1 MRRGRGQH
9 TRQGPASQPQG
20 PSGGGQ
26 GRSTHFVFKEVN
38 TSVVDSPAGGEG
50 GAWASFAGFLTFSF
64 WRFLS
69 GFFRLSRLWPRPS
82 GPASLGLKGDG
93 RASGFD
99 EPRGQAGVS
108 GKPHGGEF
116 LGVFLGRLWEWLAGL
131 YRCVEAAVGFASLCL
146 LALWRLLCLQFCPRR
161 RDYLLHAQGIAAIGK
176 LAVAREQDENWTLS
190 VGSAGTAGACE
201 YMSYLISSTF
211 FPALP
216 DFARTGA
223 CAPVSPFS
231 SSAAA
236 GLWASLA
243 SLWPDFDE
251 DYALSS
257 LTRLTAALTVWTQ
270 SCRQLGTVLD
280 LSPDFTGAQQSFF
293 GPERNLA
300 ARAVDD
306 FPEPKSQARCCR
318 RRSSRASRAFTWFSR
333 SQKPAGDL
341 REGTEGL
348 FPYLLWWRWWPAA
361 AVAAIPRRTGRRQ
374 ADLHSAPCYFPGVGR
389 CVAPGAG
396 PTRSS
401 LEDYW
406 QYARWV
412 NAAEKAG
419 FVVSSCDDASCAPVV
434 HNAPL
439 LQLMQQSPHQRPV
452 FAPLLFTP
460 ELFPAIF
467 GGWLFPVTGNP
478 SFAALPF
485 FQTLWWPAAVAAAG
499 GGAGTVWRVGV
510 PGAAATGWGGSN
522 GDKAACSCARER
534 PFCASEGA
542 EKLGEEFGPGQLS
555 RGRQMSPSSCLE
567 NTLGVLPGGVP
578 PVFLV
583 NDGCVDSH
591 QSSSSGNGSFLT
603 GATGNPGRQRCSGSR
618 TSGKGT
624 PGGAASRQLARASG
638 PQPPQP
644 LRSSSD
650 QKEGTEKAGI
660 VQWLLQ
666 LWTGRWLFADACRF
680 CSLNLRVDLRP
691 PPMSFF
697 LPLSLVKVGA
707 SEADSE
713 KPGNPTRLTGP
724 RGVTCR
730 TSRSHAVSSAGSPGA
745 IPGAS
750 ACSCSQDTQCFFYYA
765 NAMQRCTCDLLLPR
779 RRDNSPPLGH
789 DGLFIPVCTV
799 RSGPQAGLPGAR
811 GGKQGGRGVAAGAQ
825 AWATSAA
832 EAAAKFA
839 QNQRQRL
846 AHLPVHLHAAHC
858 ILGLTGVPSTAAAVD
873 EAYCRQLVLV
883 GDPLASGG
891 AREGLGGR
899 FRREKKSDE
908 ENVLLRTEDEEDPRV
923 SGLLGGSFAGL
934 GASSWRREYVF
945 RKSEE
950 VRDEGGSHPRPY
962 RPRVEDFCDLLG
974 VLHRARTAVHLFL
987 ALNRPTDSRPASRG
1001 VSPQADS
1008 EREGEARHPPAEQN
1022 PQSGTSLPSEETVRS
1037 EEGPTSPGGS
1047 EDVPS
1052 TLHAPGAFSDL
1063 WSSRLFVPGPPA
1075 ASFAARPSR
1084 SAASSEVPAAD
1095 RGAEKNALRFS
1106 LPPASDVASDTGA
1119 DGRGPNAGSG
1129 SAVTSAYLRRRRE
1142 DAQQLIQ
1149 AFVMAVCLARLRL
1162 LAAVQRFVTS
1172 REGRCSTAQQT
1183 EIRRLL
1189 EASGDWLCGEHAYF
1203 NRRLTAQ
1210 DRASAAAPDRLPSH
1224 LEYELS
1230 PHPLAV
1236 AVRENF
1242 PLLVRMLLADEAAA
1256 AVFARWRGHHGSGA
1270 GACEAGEGTETMFEL
1285 LTHPWMFSRGYSVLA
1300 DLGNGSTVLH
1310 FAARFGCTD
1319 VLQVVACEVA
1329 PTTWWRCLIHRN
1341 HTGHTPLDVAI
1352 MWHGVESEVVQV
1364 FAHAFE
1370 RAKEVQSYT
1379 SYLNCRNICLV
1390 PFLKVVVVVLIAAF
1404 IPARILLL
1412 PFFFSLFGDE
1422 PADEWALRLALLVI
1436 LFLAEFVVRQTG
1448 CGEKLFAL
1456 YAGLAVGTAFSLG
1469 EVISDLT
1476 HDVVVEEIYGESAV
1490 RVAFL
1495 LLFFHYAATPSAVA
1509 RVCECIGEVGPH
1521 ILGFVW
1527 RPLRRLAVA
1536 CGVGALLARVLAWLP
1551 ADDSPFAEEKLKSR
1565 GACHLGLQAA
1575 NRTHN
1580 ASNSATC
1587 TGAAGTHGGEGR
1599 GGTGGAPTQGGEE
1612 GIGRLSRL
1620 RRRCVC
1626 FLAGG
1631 VGVVK
1636 SGWAALHHSCDF
1648 RFLLRVIGLSFLL
1661 MSLTSSMISGW
1672 WLVTD
1677 DFTYAIF
1684 ALSGADRSHGV
1695 HADEALRAAHAAST
1709 PHPAVCP
1716 QGPRPNPAAET
1727 AAPPRGAG
1735 AKGGTWRG
1743 AGPAAG
1749 TPRPAAGASEG
1760 ATRYPDE
1767 RREFGVSE
1775 EDPRLFEEFLDLEE
1789 GGEFDFMPPPS
1800 FELCHASLSS
1810 SSLLLS
1816 LRDVARESFK
1826 QAPGA
1831 NGGANLLSFLDRF
1844 PFMPEK
1850 TFVAEAVHEQGVEDE
1865 TYGEVCRRWKAE
1877 QQQQFEARAQAPS
1890 PVDKD
1895 DTAEGAEEGG
1905 RTRARAPPRAS
1916 EGEAGLEGGRFAGT
1930 GFSVER
1936 ARRAVGSESR
1946 GNPSPGGDQEGAENR
1961 HGRCRKLSQVEEQLL
1976 GLSRQA
1982 AGPES
1987 SRGALG
1993 ETTASPL
2000 EDGVCAA
2007 RAPGPEEKETLG
2019 VREPDAAGP
2028 HATRARRARQR
2039 VCSGG
2044 RCSALRIL
2052 PTAGVQGSMRE
2063 KLEEEQADELC
2074 RWHLET
2080 EVELEAGHPAGPERS
2095 PLSLQLMSYCVKRLE
2110 DKLRKQ
2116 IGVPAVDDESFYHAF
2131 RSRLAVRLLQ
2141 PDALEATEEEF
2152 ARSVLPFVCLG
2163 CTEFDD
2169 VTGACL
2175 ARDTE
2180 KRRRR
2185 QRQAMRCLHRVRTW
2199 HLQHGLT
2206 ADHRPSDETRNF
2218 DGSGRPSDKRFY
2230 DSSGLRFPQETL
2242 TRDLPPTPK
2251 TNFGVVSGYNYYQ
2264 LYRPHPE
2271 GSAALAGERGPSE
2284 EALRLLHRQKK
2295 ATALLSPPRWSM
2307 GLRRFSGAA
2316 FPGDKR
2322 AGSTG
2327 GPVTAA
2333 LDAAA
2338 TVGAMVAALCSFL
2351 DVDDAEMPAE
2361 ESRPCP
2367 NCAEQIVR
2375 VQQIREGLRCY
2386 RQLVLQ
2392 MLEKQRRHDSGPG
2405 KGEGA
2410 GKSGGEVRSW
2420 GGELKREGVGEGEE
2434 AQPLEPDSEEL
2445 LLSLLAMQRSVLLT
2459 GAKKLLRDGVVASP
2473 RRKSFSTPDANEPFG
2488 RDPAPEDRPAYPAD
2502 PGPQA
2507 RAPSPQ
2513 RPSASE
2519 RSRGRSRGSGDPFAY
2534 PDRLA
2539 GPNGKKEARRLSW
2552 FLVFAGLAVAAVGS
2566 TIAWLLYQCWV
2577 ERCAE
2582 WYSRQLEQEE
2592 DGLRASPQD
2601 AKRGNFLQRSAA
2613 APGKGSSGRG
2623 RKAGGASGGARSEGG
2638 AGQAPTKKASKNGK
2652 GTHVS
2657 GTVPGG
2663 LGAETRSDAAEAS
2676 ISREKRRENEKEHE
2690 KESKREDEKANEE
2703 KHGRENE
2710 KENMEKHSLGPTPLR
2725 TQTTDLANGKLGQ
2738 LAGDRESETKL
2749 EREVLNREGDAHRGP
2764 GVGQRVG
2771 KSKSR
2776 DSEEAR
2782 TLSAPSGASS
2792 REGTESGETGD
2803 VSFDAAPAET
2813 ESKESHAASSQA
2825 VPSHAVSFAAVSS
2838 DGRSGT
2844 GRGRKSDGVAG
2855 GDEVERRGSRELPSS
2870 VATQEDCGFV
2880 AEAKAQKN
2888 SEKKGKALEGSG
2900 AAFLGAAGACAPDA
2914 CAAKTGGSGSSKAG
2928 PQHPEGPQPPAA
2940 SSQAAS
2946 AGVSG
2951 ASTRPGGPRKR
2962 EAAPGAACS
2971 TAGRKRLSLIADS
2984 TETHAPAIEGERPG
2998 QATAEKARQRTGD
3011 AAGVCKAETLK
3022 EAVIASEEETG
3033 PVAGAPQS
3041 VWVAAGQAGR
3051 GGRGRRGSAD
3061 VPNTAAATAAETE
3074 QVCQLQKLLAAL
3086 HALNAS
3092 YDLSRCQ
3099 LPDWALDCL
3108 DEAQAVQLRER
3119 HGWKV
3124 VKQRDGAQ
3132 EQQVFLVPEK
3142 VVQRFLQTQQASE
3155 RAMQA
3160 SRDAVVDAPRS
3171 AVHAGAGAPE
3181 ARESQGGQLSGSL
3194 GKGVSAEGA
3203 VFEGGRT
3210 AGKGRSR
3217 MHCLGHAGEDTYVG
3231 SGGAGDEPSFSLRK
3245 KKGPAGKAK
3254 AGTAAKETV
3263 ETAHAQQ
3270 SPGRRIKEFRKALT
3284 ASGGAS
3290 DRTRVPQASLAPQSP
3305 LAPLARTAASRE
3317 ERSSTVGSDERSPKT
3332 AREARGV
3339 SGPEDREGPASGR
3352 DALHACDSRERRQ
3365 SASEQASSA
3374 CGTGKRQTNGESVS
3388 GDLSEERLSI
3398 HARVNDMG
3406 GSDLRPVKFV
3416 EATREQ
3422 SDVDAFET
3430 DPERS
3435 APLPLHF
3442 PAELIG
3448 DEFGPLHTGGLRA
3461 LCSPGTDADLRAP
3474 SSEDQGPRGRAG
3486 LRAFRQGDR
3495 EALELPPVGSGSN
3508 RGLGAGLPG
3517 TRKSSSL
3524 GVGAIDEQN
3533 SSSSAYQSGLDS
3545 GDVDRMFSS
3554 GSVGDDLKPA
3564 HELLAAA
3571 LLHQSHASGY
3581 GGEGGWLP
3589 FASAP
3594 TTAFLSSPTGR
3605 EGPCGSDAGGAAR
3618 SERQLL
3624 RRAEHDSS
3632 RSRGPSD
3639 GDVGSTGLH
3648 EFGSRGSTRPFLH
3661 TARHS
3666 VRSSLEEST
3675 AVDQAWLY
3683 LAGVDGPDADAA
3695 CGPQRLGRGP
3705 GPCGEPPGLGVSEK
3719 KDARWLDYLG
3729 GEAGDKRAVVPVAV
3743 AAAAAAA
3750 VGGSRDEVLAAVER
3764 SFSQEAGTDLPSTGA
3779 DVGGT
3784 RRRPPADAWGNSS
3797 ARGPLPG
3804 FGPAPMAPR
3813 LDLSAGVHAIQAGGA
3828 LPGPSRLGNSEQAT
3842 ANTASAFTAFFS
3854 EPLAD
3859 TSPTEALSAAA
3870 LRSSPATLADRDP
3883 NPDARAAS
3891 SLDLLAAE
3899 LDPVAVFLAESRQGS
3914 AESHFA
3920 PGAGVGRA
3928 SQDLRGKTQRVAV
3941 GAPAELEKR
3950 THAMN
3955 RREQPSAGYVGEDAG
3970 EFEQGLS
3977 SVLSWAE
3984 SVLEDEAGDTGGHE
3998 FQTAVTQQR
4007 QESCADGAHADEEDK
4022 VGSAASSPSKGTGP
4036 AEEAFSTSP
4045 LLQELTPEPLAY
4057 PFASSQGSQENSA
4070 SLASSSRGVEGKFSS
4085 GTRPTKNAEGVCLL
4099 CRLAPPSCVLEPCG
4113 HRVLCASCASM
4124 LCSDALPAAGGA
4136 YRGLAR
4142 KAAGAV
4148 CMHCLEEVSHI
4159 WFH

>member
-1 MRRGRGQH
+1 MRRGRGQQA
-9 TRQGPASQPQG
+9 RQGPASQPQG
-20 PSGGGQ
+20 ASGGGQ
-26 GRSTHFVFKEVN
+26 GRSTHFVLKEVK
-38 TSVVDSPAGGEG
+38 TSGADSPAGGEG
-50 GAWASFAGFLTFSF
+50 GTWASFAGFLTFSF
-64 WRFLS
+64 WQFLS
-69 GFFRLSRLWPRPS
+69 GLFRLSRLWPRTS
-82 GPASLGLKGDG
+82 GPTSLGPKGDG
-93 RASGFD
+93 GAFGFD
-99 EPRGQAGVS
+99 EPQASAAESDKSRG
-108 GKPHGGEF
+108 GKL
-116 LGVFLGRLWEWLAGL
+116 LGVFLGRLWEWLAGV
-131 YRCVEAAVGFASLCL
+131 YSCAAAAVGFASLCL
-146 LALWRLLCLQFCPRR
+146 LTLWRLLCLQFCPRR

-190 VGSAGTAGACE
+190 VGSAGTEDACE
-201 YMSYLISSTF
+201 YMSYLINSTF
-211 FPALP
+211 FPVLP
-216 DFARTGA
+216 DFASTGA
-223 CAPVSPFS
+223 CATVSPFS

-243 SLWPDFDE
+243 SLWPDFDD

-257 LTRLTAALTVWTQ
+257 LTRLTAALTVWIQ

-280 LSPDFTGAQQSFF
+280 LSPDFTGAEQSFF
-293 GPERNLA
+293 GAERNLA
-300 ARAVDD
+300 ARAVDQ
-306 FPEPKSQARCCR
+306 FPEKNKSQARCCR
-318 RRSSRASRAFTWFSR
+318 RRASRASRAFAWFSR

-341 REGTEGL
+341 REGTAGL

-361 AVAAIPRRTGRRQ
+361 AVTAIPRRTDRRQ
-374 ADLHSAPCYFPGVGR
+374 ADFYSAPCYFPGVGR
-389 CVAPGAG
+389 CVAPGTG

-406 QYARWV
+406 QYARWM

-419 FVVSSCDDASCAPVV
+419 FVVSSCDDPSCAAVV
-434 HNAPL
+434 HDAPL

-460 ELFPAIF
+460 ELFPAVF

-499 GGAGTVWRVGV
+499 GGAGSVWRVGV
-510 PGAAATGWGGSN
+510 PGAAGTGWGGSS
-522 GDKAACSCARER
+522 GGKAACSCARER
-534 PFCASEGA
+534 RFCTSECA
-542 EKLGEEFGPGQLS
+542 EKLGEEFGPGEMS
-555 RGRQMSPSSCLE
+555 RRRQTRPSSCLE
-567 NTLGVLPGGVP
+567 DTLGFLPGGVP

-583 NDGCVDSH
+583 NDRCVDSH
-591 QSSSSGNGSFLT
+591 QSASGGNGSFAT

-624 PGGAASRQLARASG
+624 PGGPAPRQLARASG
-638 PQPPQP
+638 LQPPQP
-644 LRSSSD
+644 LHSSSD
-650 QKEGTEKAGI
+650 QKEAAEKSGI
-660 VQWLLQ
+660 LQWLLQ
-666 LWTGRWLFADACRF
+666 LWTGKWLFADACRF

-697 LPLSLVKVGA
+697 LPLSLVKVGP

-713 KPGNPTRLTGP
+713 RPGNPGSLTGS
-724 RGVTCR
+724 REGTCR
-730 TSRSHAVSSAGSPGA
+730 TVRSHAGSSAGSSGA
-745 IPGAS
+745 VPGAS
-750 ACSCSQDTQCFFYYA
+750 VCACSQDRHCFFYYA

-779 RRDNSPPLGH
+779 RRDNSAPLGH

-799 RSGPQAGLPGAR
+799 RSGPQAGLLGAR
-811 GGKQGGRGVAAGAQ
+811 GGKQGGRGVASGAQ
-825 AWATSAA
+825 TWAPSAA

-873 EAYCRQLVLV
+873 EAYCRQLVMV

-891 AREGLGGR
+891 AREGPGGR

-908 ENVLLRTEDEEDPRV
+908 ENVLLRSEDEENPRV

-950 VRDEGGSHPRPY
+950 VREEGGSHLGPY

-987 ALNRPTDSRPASRG
+987 ALSAAKDRLPSSQSI
-1001 VSPQADS
+1001 SPQADTGI
-1008 EREGEARHPPAEQN
+1008 EREARHPPAEQN
-1022 PQSGTSLPSEETVRS
+1022 GQNGTSLPSEETVRS
-1037 EEGPTSPGGS
+1037 KEGPTSPGGS
-1047 EDVPS
+1047 EDAPS
-1052 TLHAPGAFSDL
+1052 TLHATGAFSDL
-1063 WSSRLFVPGPPA
+1063 WSSRLFVPGPSA

-1084 SAASSEVPAAD
+1084 SAAASEVPAAD

-1119 DGRGPNAGSG
+1119 GGRGSSAGSG

-1149 AFVMAVCLARLRL
+1149 AFVVAACLARLRL
-1162 LAAVQRFVTS
+1162 LAAVQRFVTA
-1172 REGRCSTAQQT
+1172 REGPCSTAQQA
-1183 EIRRLL
+1183 ELRRLL
-1189 EASGDWLCGEHAYF
+1189 EASGDWLCGTQAYF
-1203 NRRLTAQ
+1203 KRHLTAQ

-1230 PHPLAV
+1230 PHPVAV

-1256 AVFARWRGHHGSGA
+1256 SVFTSWRGRHGSGT

-1329 PTTWWRCLIHRN
+1329 PTTWWRCMIHRN
-1341 HTGHTPLDVAI
+1341 HAGHTPLDVAI
-1352 MWHGVESEVVQV
+1352 LWHGVESEVTRV

-1370 RAKEVQSYT
+1370 RAKEVQGYT
-1379 SYLNCRNICLV
+1379 RYLNCRNVCVV
-1390 PFLKVVVVVLIAAF
+1390 PFLKAVVVVLIAAF
-1404 IPARILLL
+1404 IPARVLLL

-1422 PADEWALRLALLVI
+1422 PADESALRLALLVI
-1436 LFLAEFVVRQTG
+1436 LFLAEFVVRQAG

-1476 HDVVVEEIYGESAV
+1476 HDVLVEEIYGESAV

-1509 RVCECIGEVGPH
+1509 RVCECIGETGPT
-1521 ILGFVW
+1521 ILGFFW
-1527 RPLRRLAVA
+1527 RPLRRWGVA
-1536 CGVGALLARVLAWLP
+1536 CGVGTLSARILAWLS
-1551 ADDSPFAEEKLKSR
+1551 ADNSRFAEEKLRSR
-1565 GACHLGLQAA
+1565 GACHPELQSA
-1575 NRTHN
+1575 NRTHKATSS
-1580 ASNSATC
+1580 ASCA
-1587 TGAAGTHGGEGR
+1587 GAAGTHGEGR
-1599 GGTGGAPTQGGEE
+1599 GGTAGGSGGAPTEEGEG
-1612 GIGRLSRL
+1612 GIGRLARL

-1626 FLAGG
+1626 FLAGVAG
-1631 VGVVK
+1631 VLK

-1648 RFLLRVIGLSFLL
+1648 RFLLRVVGLSFLL

-1684 ALSGADRSHGV
+1684 ALSGADRNHGSHT
-1695 HADEALRAAHAAST
+1695 DEALRAVRTAGR
-1709 PHPAVCP
+1709 PRRAVCP
-1716 QGPRPNPAAET
+1716 QGLSPNPTAES
-1727 AAPPRGAG
+1727 AVASRNAG
-1735 AKGGTWRG
+1735 A
-1743 AGPAAG
+1743 
-1749 TPRPAAGASEG
+1749 PRPAAGASE
-1760 ATRYPDE
+1760 AASRYPDE
-1767 RREFGVSE
+1767 RREFGTSE

-1816 LRDVARESFK
+1816 LQDVAGESFK

-1831 NGGANLLSFLDRF
+1831 NGAANLLSFLDRY
-1844 PFMPEK
+1844 PFVPEK
-1850 TFVAEAVHEQGVEDE
+1850 AFVAEAVHEQGVEDE

-1877 QQQQFEARAQAPS
+1877 QQQEFEAGAQAPRTS
-1890 PVDKD
+1890 
-1895 DTAEGAEEGG
+1895 ESGAGGEGG
-1905 RTRARAPPRAS
+1905 K
-1916 EGEAGLEGGRFAGT
+1916 FADT
-1930 GFSVER
+1930 GFSVEGE
-1936 ARRAVGSESR
+1936 RRDVGSESH
-1946 GNPSPGGDQEGAENR
+1946 GNPSSRRDQEGAENR
-1961 HGRCRKLSQVEEQLL
+1961 QGRCRKLSQFQEQLL
-1976 GLSRQA
+1976 GFSRQA
-1982 AGPES
+1982 AGPEIT
-1987 SRGALG
+1987 RGAPG

-2000 EDGVCAA
+2000 EDGVCVA
-2007 RAPGPEEKETLG
+2007 RTPGPKEKETLG
-2019 VREPDAAGP
+2019 AREPDAAGP
-2028 HATRARRARQR
+2028 HATRTRRARQR
-2039 VCSGG
+2039 VCAGG
-2044 RCSALRIL
+2044 RCSAHRVL
-2052 PTAGVQGSMRE
+2052 PTASVQGSMRE

-2080 EVELEAGHPAGPERS
+2080 EVEVEAGHPAASERS
-2095 PLSLQLMSYCVKRLE
+2095 PLSLQLMSHCVKRLE
-2110 DKLRKQ
+2110 NKLRKQ
-2116 IGVPAVDDESFYHAF
+2116 IGLPAVDDESFYHAF

-2141 PDALEATEEEF
+2141 PDALEASEEEF

-2175 ARDTE
+2175 ARDME

-2206 ADHRPSDETRNF
+2206 ADRRLSDETPNF
-2218 DGSGRPSDKRFY
+2218 GGPGSSSDKRFY
-2230 DSSGLRFPQETL
+2230 DSSGLPFLKETL

-2271 GSAALAGERGPSE
+2271 GSAGLAGERGRSE

-2316 FPGDKR
+2316 FAGDKG

-2392 MLEKQRRHDSGPG
+2392 ILEKQRRPGSGPG

-2410 GKSGGEVRSW
+2410 GKSGGEVWSW
-2420 GGELKREGVGEGEE
+2420 VRELKREGVGEREE
-2434 AQPLEPDSEEL
+2434 TRPLEPDSEEL
-2445 LLSLLAMQRSVLLT
+2445 LLSLLAMQRSGLLT
-2459 GAKKLLRDGVVASP
+2459 GAKKLLRDGVVTSP
-2473 RRKSFSTPDANEPFG
+2473 RRKPFSSPDANEPFR
-2488 RDPAPEDRPAYPAD
+2488 RDPAPEDRPAHPAA

-2507 RAPSPQ
+2507 RASSPQ
-2513 RPSASE
+2513 RPSASERGRE
-2519 RSRGRSRGSGDPFAY
+2519 RSRGRSRGSGEGDTFAY
-2534 PDRLA
+2534 PDRPA
-2539 GPNGKKEARRLSW
+2539 SANGKKEARRLSW
-2552 FLVFAGLAVAAVGS
+2552 FLVFAGLAVTAVGS
-2566 TIAWLLYQCWV
+2566 TLAWLLYQCWV

-2592 DGLRASPQD
+2592 DGLRASPPD
-2601 AKRGNFLQRSAA
+2601 AKRGNLLQRSAA
-2613 APGKGSSGRG
+2613 AAGKGSSGRG

-2652 GTHVS
+2652 GTPVS
-2657 GTVPGG
+2657 GTVPGR
-2663 LGAETRSDAAEAS
+2663 LGAETRSDAAEPATAG
-2676 ISREKRRENEKEHE
+2676 EKRRENE
-2690 KESKREDEKANEE
+2690 
-2703 KHGRENE
+2703 GENE
-2710 KENMEKHSLGPTPLR
+2710 KEYKKENKRENEGEDMEKHSSGPTPLPM
-2725 TQTTDLANGKLGQ
+2725 QTDLANGGLGQ
-2738 LAGDRESETKL
+2738 QAADRESETKL
-2749 EREVLNREGDAHRGP
+2749 EREALKREGDAYRGP

-2771 KSKSR
+2771 NSRSR

-2782 TLSAPSGASS
+2782 ALTVPSGASS

-2803 VSFDAAPAET
+2803 VSFEAAPAGT
-2813 ESKESHAASSQA
+2813 ASKEVHAASYAASSQA
-2825 VPSHAVSFAAVSS
+2825 VPSRAVPFAALSS
-2838 DGRSGT
+2838 DGRG
-2844 GRGRKSDGVAG
+2844 GARRKRKSDGVGG
-2855 GDEVERRGSRELPSS
+2855 GDAVERRESRELSS
-2870 VATQEDCGFV
+2870 SAATKEDCGFV
-2880 AEAKAQKN
+2880 AEAAAQKI
-2888 SEKKGKALEGSG
+2888 SEKKAKALESSG
-2900 AAFLGAAGACAPDA
+2900 VAFLCAASACAPDA
-2914 CAAKTGGSGSSKAG
+2914 CAAKTGGNGLSKAG
-2928 PQHPEGPQPPAA
+2928 PQRPEGPRPPPA
-2940 SSQAAS
+2940 SSQTAS

-2951 ASTRPGGPRKR
+2951 ASTRPGGPRKK

-2971 TAGRKRLSLIADS
+2971 TAVRKKPSLS
-2984 TETHAPAIEGERPG
+2984 TEGKKTHVAAIEGARSG
-2998 QATAEKARQRTGD
+2998 QATAEKARQRTGE
-3011 AAGVCKAETLK
+3011 AEGRCKAETLK
-3022 EAVIASEEETG
+3022 EALVASEEETV

-3041 VWVAAGQAGR
+3041 VWAAGQAGL
-3051 GGRGRRGSAD
+3051 GGVGRCGSAD
-3061 VPNTAAATAAETE
+3061 LPNTAAATAAETE

-3108 DEAQAVQLRER
+3108 DEAQAVKLRER

-3142 VVQRFLQTQQASE
+3142 VVQRFLQTEQASG
-3155 RAMQA
+3155 
-3160 SRDAVVDAPRS
+3160 S
-3171 AVHAGAGAPE
+3171 AVHRGALAPE
-3181 ARESQGGQLSGSL
+3181 APEPQGQLSGSL
-3194 GKGVSAEGA
+3194 GKDMSAAAA

-3210 AGKGRSR
+3210 AGKERSR
-3217 MHCLGHAGEDTYVG
+3217 MQCLTHAGEETFVG
-3231 SGGAGDEPSFSLRK
+3231 SGGAGNEPAASLRK

-3254 AGTAAKETV
+3254 AGTAAETV

-3270 SPGRRIKEFRKALT
+3270 SPGRWNKDFRKALT
-3284 ASGGAS
+3284 GGAGAS
-3290 DRTRVPQASLAPQSP
+3290 DTTRVPQASFAPQAP
-3305 LAPLARTAASRE
+3305 LEPLARTGASRK
-3317 ERSSTVGSDERSPKT
+3317 ERTCTVGSDERSPKT
-3332 AREARGV
+3332 ARELRGV
-3339 SGPEDREGPASGR
+3339 CGPEDREGPAVSG
-3352 DALHACDSRERRQ
+3352 DALHACDSHEKKSHR
-3365 SASEQASSA
+3365 ASEQASSA
-3374 CGTGKRQTNGESVS
+3374 CGTGKSQTNGERVS
-3388 GDLSEERLSI
+3388 GDVGEERLSI
-3398 HARVNDMG
+3398 HARVNDRG
-3406 GSDLRPVKFV
+3406 SSDLRPVKVV
-3416 EATREQ
+3416 EAAREQ
-3422 SDVDAFET
+3422 SGVDAFET
-3430 DPERS
+3430 DPEKS
-3435 APLPLHF
+3435 DPLPLHV
-3442 PAELIG
+3442 PADLIG
-3448 DEFGPLHTGGLRA
+3448 DDFGPLHTSVLHA
-3461 LCSPGTDADLRAP
+3461 LGSPGTDADLGAP
-3474 SSEDQGPRGRAG
+3474 VSESNGPRGRPG
-3486 LRAFRQGDR
+3486 LRAFREGDR
-3495 EALELPPVGSGSN
+3495 EGLELAPVGSGCS
-3508 RGLGAGLPG
+3508 RGFGGGLPG
-3517 TRKSSSL
+3517 TSRKSTSGL
-3524 GVGAIDEQN
+3524 GAVDEQHFP
-3533 SSSSAYQSGLDS
+3533 SSTYRSGLDS
-3545 GDVDRMFSS
+3545 GGVDRMFPF
-3554 GSVGDDLKPA
+3554 GSVCDDLKPA

-3581 GGEGGWLP
+3581 GSEGGWLP

-3594 TTAFLSSPTGR
+3594 STAFLASPMGR
-3605 EGPCGSDAGGAAR
+3605 GGPSGSGAGSAAR

-3624 RRAEHDSS
+3624 RHAEHDSTL
-3632 RSRGPSD
+3632 SRGPSD
-3639 GDVGSTGLH
+3639 GEMASTGLP
-3648 EFGSRGSTRPFLH
+3648 EFGSRGSTRSFVH
-3661 TARHS
+3661 TTPPS
-3666 VRSSLEEST
+3666 VRSSLDDLT

-3683 LAGVDGPDADAA
+3683 LAGGEGLDADPA
-3695 CGPQRLGRGP
+3695 CGPQRLGRGA
-3705 GPCGEPPGLGVSEK
+3705 GPCGEPPGLGGSEK
-3719 KDARWLDYLG
+3719 RNARWLDYLG
-3729 GEAGDKRAVVPVAV
+3729 GEAGDKSAVMPGA

-3750 VGGSRDEVLAAVER
+3750 VGGGREEMLAAVER

-3779 DVGGT
+3779 DVGT
-3784 RRRPPADAWGNSS
+3784 RRTPADAWGDSS

-3804 FGPAPMAPR
+3804 FGPSPVAPR
-3813 LDLSAGVHAIQAGGA
+3813 LDLSAGMHAIQARGA
-3828 LPGPSRLGNSEQAT
+3828 LSRPSRLGNSEQVT

-3859 TSPTEALSAAA
+3859 TSPTEALSVAA
-3870 LRSSPATLADRDP
+3870 LRPSPATLADRGP
-3883 NPDARAAS
+3883 TEDARAAS

-3899 LDPVAVFLAESRQGS
+3899 LDPVAVFLAEMRQGS

-3928 SQDLRGKTQRVAV
+3928 SQDLRGKTQRVV
-3941 GAPAELEKR
+3941 MGTPAELEKR
-3950 THAMN
+3950 TPTVN
-3955 RREQPSAGYVGEDAG
+3955 RRERPSSGFGEDAG
-3970 EFEQGLS
+3970 EFEQGLR

-3984 SVLEDEAGDTGGHE
+3984 SVLEDEAGDTGSHE
-3998 FQTAVTQQR
+3998 FQTANSQER
-4007 QESCADGAHADEEDK
+4007 QEARADREHADEEDK
-4022 VGSAASSPSKGTGP
+4022 VGSAASSPSKRTGP
-4036 AEEAFSTSP
+4036 AEEAFSTST
-4045 LLQELTPEPLAY
+4045 LLQELAPESLVY
-4057 PFASSQGSQENSA
+4057 PFASSQSRHGNSA
-4070 SLASSSRGVEGKFSS
+4070 SLGSSSRGVEGRFSS
-4085 GTRPTKNAEGVCLL
+4085 GTRPTKSAEGVCLL

-4124 LCSDALPAAGGA
+4124 LCSDALPDAGGA
-4136 YRGLAR
+4136 DRGLAR

-4159 WFH
+4159 WFQ